1 MAVTVSLY
9 ADPLCATE
17 EYSSVTSFEC
27 DVTDDYFYYYY
38 DDSESKGGAAASGD
52 SEGDD
57 QGVGDGMHCI
67 DT

>member
-9 ADPLCATE
+9 SDPACSKE

-38 DDSESKGGAAASGD
+38 DDKSAEAAG
-52 SEGDD
+52 EDD
-57 QGVGDGMHCI
+57 AAVGDG
-67 DT
+67 